1 MPNPLTSFIA
11 PERLYTLNGFQV
23 ASGIAATRR
32 REARLRGVH
41 LPTLNVGKR
50 KFVRGVDAIAYIE
63 ELARLQVADSS

>member
-1 MPNPLTSFIA
+1 MAKPLTSFIA
-11 PERLYTLNGFQV
+11 LERLYTLNGFQV

-32 REARLRGVH
+32 RAARLEGIH

-63 ELARLQVADSS
+63 RLAEMEASIAE